1 MRTIVITGASA
12 GIGAAAAR
20 HIAHAHPKDR
30 LILVGRNKQRTE
42 AIAAELSAIGLTAD
56 FADLA
61 DVIALASDIRGLTDR
76 IDVLANNAGGL
87 FDGPTLT
94 RDGFELTF
102 QVNHLAP
109 MVLTWQLL
117 DTLIKSG
124 ASVVSTS
131 SRANVMAKLDLT
143 DLNGLRNFNSGF
155 SYANA
160 KLANIL
166 FTQELHRR
174 YNSLGLNSVAFHPG
188 VVATNFS
195 LESHTIFRKFYSSP
209 IMSSIGSSAEQGGEN
224 LAYFIDGTPGIM
236 WKSGEYYSDNR
247 KPGRVSLTAKKPG
260 LAQRHFEVCS
270 KMLGIEWKADT
281 ET

>member
-20 HIAHAHPKDR
+20 QLANAHPKDR

-42 AIAAELSAIGLTAD
+42 EIATELGAIGLTAD

-61 DVIALASDIRGLTDR
+61 DVIALASDIRGITER

-102 QVNHLAP
+102 QINHLAP

-117 DTLIKSG
+117 DTLIKSQ
-124 ASVVSTS
+124 ASVVATASKIN
-131 SRANVMAKLDLT
+131 AIAKLDLT

-155 SYANA
+155 NYANA

-174 YNSLGLNSVAFHPG
+174 YHSLGLNTVAFHPG
-188 VVATNFS
+188 VVSTNFS
-195 LESHTIFRKFYSSP
+195 LDSHTIFRKLYSSP
-209 IMSSIGSSAEQGGEN
+209 LMSSFGSSPEQGGEN

-247 KPGRVSLTAKKPG
+247 KPGRISLTAKKPG

-270 KMLGIEWKADT
+270 KMLGIEWKPAA
-281 ET
+281 EN